1 MNPNRGDCDL
11 ITEPEQ
17 FFIRSRSVVSRLT
30 GEEILIVPLRAKTG
44 SLASIYSFS
53 GTGSLIWELLDAPKS
68 LAELVSAVEG
78 EYRVTTEQ
86 ARRDVTRFVDEMFSV
101 GLVEACP
108 MVAMAATEPRGQVEW
123 ETAGL
128 R

>member
-1 MNPNRGDCDL
+1 L

-17 FFIRSRSVVSRLT
+17 FLVRSRSVVSRIAG
-30 GEEILIVPLRAKTG
+30 GETLIVPLRAKAG

-53 GTGSLIWELLDAPKS
+53 GTASLIWELLEAPKS
-68 LAELVSAVEG
+68 LAELVSALER
-78 EYRVTTEQ
+78 EYRVETEQ
-86 ARRDVTRFVDEMFSV
+86 AQRDVTRFVDEMFSV
-101 GLVEACP
+101 GLVEFCP

-123 ETAGL
+123 ETADS